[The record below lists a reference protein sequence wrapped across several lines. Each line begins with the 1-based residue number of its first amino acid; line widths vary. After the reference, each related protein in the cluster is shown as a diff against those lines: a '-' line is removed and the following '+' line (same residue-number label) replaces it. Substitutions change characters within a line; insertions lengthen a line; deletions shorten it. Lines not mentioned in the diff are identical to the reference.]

1 MRYQVHALGKTLA
14 AGLLLLAASG
24 VDLTDVTADA
34 DAADQ
39 SGDDATAKVFY
50 RSLAQQADSQAQTA
64 ASNAPASTS
73 NQSTDAADGASTR
86 LELRMKRRAG
96 LFTVPI
102 EINGKMTLDFVV
114 DSGAAFVTV
123 PADVLGKL
131 REAGAIRE
139 SDLHGNQRFT
149 LADGSL
155 REGMAFTI
163 RSLRAGDK
171 LFENVQGIV
180 VPVGGQLLLGQTFL
194 ECFKSWSLD
203 NINGKLTLELLDA
216 ADWWR
221 RYQNQIIRILS
232 RNQSHL
238 ADTASRHE
246 EGTALV
252 TFTVERSGLMTERHI
267 VRSTGS
273 FTLDQAVLGLLD
285 RSQPFPPFPATNSQK
300 EVTLIFPIGLAIG
313 PKESATKDS
322 AAKDSVAKESAT
334 TDSATKESA
343 TKQSASKG
351 SATKGSATKGSATK

>member
-300 EVTLIFPIGLAIG
+300 EVTLTFPIGLAIG

-322 AAKDSVAKESAT
+322 ESAT
-334 TDSATKESA
+334 TDSATPESA
-343 TKQSASKG
+343 TKESTSKG
-351 SATKGSATKGSATK
+351 SATKGSATKGPATK